1 MPMKKDLPTVAQL
14 ARAAGVS
21 PATVSR
27 VLNHKGIVKA
37 DTYNRV
43 VAVLQANGYPFVE
56 KAVRADPSDV
66 LMISLPS
73 LDNPFYADIVR
84 GAKSG
89 ATRHGYHLI
98 INESHINHNTLP
110 AILELV
116 RSLRISGLITA
127 NHISADILHTL
138 SSVVPLVQCCEY
150 DESSDLPYVSVD
162 DFAASKKATEYL
174 LSQGC
179 RRIAFLSGPSR
190 YKYARWRLRGYE
202 EALRTAGIS
211 PDQNLVVQFP
221 EVSCELAIAST
232 MQLLRTAEPPDAFVT
247 TSDVYAAAVIRA
259 ARQVGL
265 RVPQDV
271 MVTGFD
277 NIEFSTVTTP
287 SITTV
292 DQPRIR
298 LGLMA
303 CELLVEKIAN
313 PALPSKGVLLETEL
327 IVRESTSNSRAAA
340 AAAPE
345 AFRRSF

>member
-1 MPMKKDLPTVAQL
+1 MAMKKDLPTVAQL
-14 ARAAGVS
+14 AQAAGVS

-43 VAVLQANGYPFVE
+43 VAVLQAKGYPFVE
-56 KAVRADPSDV
+56 KAGRADPSDV

-110 AILELV
+110 GILELV
-116 RSLRISGLITA
+116 HSLRISGLITV
-127 NHISADILHTL
+127 NHISTDILHTL
-138 SSVVPLVQCCEY
+138 SNVVPLVQCCEY
-150 DESSDLPYVSVD
+150 DESTDLPYVSVD
-162 DFAASKKATEYL
+162 DFAPSKKATDIL
-174 LSQGC
+174 LSRGC

-202 EALRTAGIS
+202 EALRAAGIA

-232 MQLLRTAEPPDAFVT
+232 MHLLRPAEPPDAFVT

-298 LGLMA
+298 MGLMA
-303 CELLVEKIAN
+303 CELLVEKISN

-327 IVRESTSNSRAAA
+327 IVRESTSDSRS
-340 AAAPE
+340 APVITE
-345 AFRRSF
+345 EFFRHPF

>member
-56 KAVRADPSDV
+56 KAGRADPSDV

-110 AILELV
+110 GILELV
-116 RSLRISGLITA
+116 HSLRISGLITA

-221 EVSCELAIAST
+221 EVSCELA
-232 MQLLRTAEPPDAFVT
+232 
-247 TSDVYAAAVIRA
+247 VIRA

>member
-1 MPMKKDLPTVAQL
+1 MATKKDLPTVAQL
-14 ARAAGVS
+14 AQAAGVS

-27 VLNHKGIVKA
+27 VLNHKGIVKT

-43 VAVLQANGYPFVE
+43 VAVLQAKGYPFVE
-56 KAVRADPSDV
+56 KADRADPSDV
-66 LMISLPS
+66 LMMSLPS

-110 AILELV
+110 GILELV
-116 RSLRISGLITA
+116 RSLRISGLITT
-127 NHISADILHTL
+127 NHISSDILRTL
-138 SSVVPLVQCCEY
+138 GNVVPLVQCCEY
-150 DESSDLPYVSVD
+150 DESTDLPYVSVD
-162 DFAASKKATEYL
+162 DFAASKKATEHL

-179 RRIAFLSGPSR
+179 RRIAFLSGPAR
-190 YKYARWRLRGYE
+190 YKYARWRMRGYK
-202 EALRTAGIS
+202 EALNAAGI
-211 PDQNLVVQFP
+211 PLDQNLVVQFP
-221 EVSCELAIAST
+221 EVSCEMAIAST
-232 MQLLRTAEPPDAFVT
+232 MQLLRTAQPPDAFVT

-259 ARQVGL
+259 ARQTGL

-277 NIEFSTVTTP
+277 NIEIASVTTP

-313 PALPSKGVLLETEL
+313 PSLPSKGILLETEL
-327 IVRESTSNSRAAA
+327 IVRESTSGRRAGASL
-340 AAAPE
+340 PE
-345 AFRRSF
+345 AEARP

>member
-1 MPMKKDLPTVAQL
+1 MAMKKDLPTVAQL
-14 ARAAGVS
+14 AQAAGVS

-43 VAVLQANGYPFVE
+43 VAVLQAKGYPFVE
-56 KAVRADPSDV
+56 KAGRADPSDV

-98 INESHINHNTLP
+98 INESHINRNTLP
-110 AILELV
+110 GILELV
-116 RSLRISGLITA
+116 HSLRISGLITV
-127 NHISADILHTL
+127 NHISTDILHTL
-138 SSVVPLVQCCEY
+138 SNVVPLVQCCEY
-150 DESSDLPYVSVD
+150 DESTDLPYVSVD
-162 DFAASKKATEYL
+162 DFAASKKATDHL
-174 LSQGC
+174 LSKGC

-202 EALRTAGIS
+202 EALRAAGIA

-271 MVTGFD
+271 SLVGFD
-277 NIEFSTVTTP
+277 NAPLCAHTSPPLTTFE
-287 SITTV
+287 INRH
-292 DQPRIR
+292 DIA
-298 LGLMA
+298 MA
-303 CELLVEKIAN
+303 AYACMADRRRARGGRRVFLPCPFVERGSVAD
-313 PALPSKGVLLETEL
+313 
-327 IVRESTSNSRAAA
+327 RAA
-340 AAAPE
+340 
-345 AFRRSF
+345 S